1 MRMGKAAF
9 AALLWLCVCDVLLGS
24 SAIQAQAQR
33 SVARR
38 WNEALLEAIR
48 NDYARPTVH
57 ARNLFHLSVVLYDA
71 WAVYDDVA
79 VPYLLGHRIGS
90 YACGFAGV
98 EKVADVEAVRAE
110 AMSYAAYRLLVHR
123 FSASPEARGSLNS
136 FRTLMTELGY
146 NPAFTS
152 VDYRSGSPAALGN
165 YIARCAIDFGLQD
178 GSNEL
183 NGYASPL
190 YRVVNPPLRPTE
202 PGNPT
207 LRDANR
213 WQSLSLQVFIDQ
225 SGHQLPGGTPPFIT
239 PEWGRVTPFA
249 LGEAERSVRE
259 RDGHVYWVY
268 RDPGP
273 PPYTAEDGSGTA
285 GDYAW
290 NFALVAVWS
299 AHLDPDDGVLFD
311 ISPGAIGGID
321 TWLQTPEALRT
332 FYSLFKGGDQSRGH
346 VRNPHSGLPYEP
358 QRVPRGDYARVL
370 AEFWADG
377 PNSETP
383 PGHWFVLLNYVN
395 DQPELERR
403 MRGDGPLL
411 NALEWDVKAYMALGG
426 AMHDAAIA
434 AWSIKGWYDYIRP
447 ISAIRAMADRG
458 QRSDPQQPHYAA
470 DGIPLYPDFIEL
482 IGAGDELAGVAGEH
496 IGKIKLR
503 AWRGP
508 NSVDNPREDAAGVG
522 WIRAEEWW
530 PYQRPSFV
538 TPPFAGY
545 VSGHST
551 YSRAAAEVLTLL
563 TGDAYFPGGI
573 ARFLARRDEFLTFE
587 RGPSVDVELQWATYR
602 DAADQCS
609 LSRIWGGIHP
619 PADDM
624 PGRLL
629 GLEIGQRAFAQ
640 AERYFVGQVDYRPA
654 QTSASH
660 IVVRTYPNPLRQGRA
675 LRVLFDRAVVDEFF
689 DVSLYDVLGQMVYR
703 RTVDRRQT
711 AIQLEPSLAAGVYLL
726 RVQGGDWQARAKVV
740 VVE

>member
-1 MRMGKAAF
+1 MRMGRAAF
-9 AALLWLCVCDVLLGS
+9 AALFWLCVWDVSTGY
-24 SAIQAQAQR
+24 SALQAQAQR

-57 ARNLFHLSVVLYDA
+57 ARNLFHVSVAMYDA
-71 WAVYDDVA
+71 WAAYDEVA
-79 VPYLLGHRIGS
+79 VPYVLGHRIGS
-90 YACGFAGV
+90 YACGFSGV
-98 EKVADVEAVRAE
+98 EQPIDAEAARVE

-146 NPAFTS
+146 TPAFTS
-152 VDYRSGSPAALGN
+152 IDYTSGSPAALGN
-165 YIARCAIDFGLQD
+165 YIARCVIDFGLQD
-178 GSNEL
+178 GANEL
-183 NGYASPL
+183 NGYASL
-190 YRVVNPPLRPTE
+190 AYRPINPPLRPAE

-207 LRDANR
+207 LIDANR
-213 WQSLSLQVFIDQ
+213 WQSLSLQIFIDQ
-225 SGHQLPGGTPPFIT
+225 SGHQLPGGTPPFVT
-239 PEWGRVTPFA
+239 PEWGSVVPFA
-249 LGEAERSVRE
+249 LNEGDRSVRV
-259 RDGHVYWVY
+259 RAGHTYSVY

-273 PPYTAEDGSGTA
+273 PPYTTEDGSGTTD
-285 GDYAW
+285 DYAW
-290 NFALVAVWS
+290 NFALVALWS
-299 AHLDPDDGVLFD
+299 AHLDPADGVLWD

-321 TWLQTPEALRT
+321 TWPQTPAELRA
-332 FYSLFKGGDQSRGH
+332 FYAEVEGGDGSRGH
-346 VRNPHSGLPYEP
+346 AHNPHTGLPYDA

-377 PNSETP
+377 PSSETP
-383 PGHWFVLLNYVN
+383 PGHWFVLLNYVC
-395 DQPELERR
+395 DQPGLERR

-411 NALEWDVKAYMALGG
+411 DALEWDVKAYMALGG

-458 QRSDPQQPHYAA
+458 QRSDPQQPRYAA
-470 DGIPLYPDFIEL
+470 GGLPLYPESIEL
-482 IGAGDELAGVAGEH
+482 IEAGDALAGADGEH
-496 IGKIKLR
+496 VGKIKLR
-503 AWRGP
+503 AWRGAHA
-508 NSVDNPREDAAGVG
+508 VDNARENATGVG
-522 WIRAEEWW
+522 WIRAEDWW

-563 TGDAYFPGGI
+563 TGDAYFPDGI
-573 ARFLARRDEFLTFE
+573 ARFRARRNEFLTFE

-629 GLEIGQRAFAQ
+629 GRDIGQQAFAH
-640 AERYFVGQVDYRPA
+640 AERYFAGQVDYRPA
-654 QTSASH
+654 QAS
-660 IVVRTYPNPLRQGRA
+660 VGEVAVRTYPNPLLQGQS
-675 LRVLFDRAVVDEFF
+675 LRVLFDRAVADDFF
-689 DVSLYDVLGQMVYR
+689 ELSLYDVLGQL
-703 RTVDRRQT
+703 VDRRQVERQQ
-711 AIQLEPSLAAGVYLL
+711 AAVQLDASLAAGVYLL
-726 RVQGGDWQARAKVV
+726 QVRGAGWQAGAKLVV
-740 VVE
+740 ID